1 MSVLYLQTDV
11 QECTWIKSHLLV
23 FRKIA
28 DVTMTQERFNDIMF
42 CQTAKVC
49 HL

>member
-1 MSVLYLQTDV
+1 MSVFYLQTDV
-11 QECTWIKSHLLV
+11 QGCTWIKSYLLV
-23 FRKIA
+23 SRKIA
-28 DVTMTQERFNDIMF
+28 DVTMTQERFDDIMF

>member
-11 QECTWIKSHLLV
+11 QECTWIKSHLLIS
-23 FRKIA
+23 RTIA

-42 CQTAKVC
+42 CQTAKVR